1 MENTTEIKNSMD
13 GLNSKLDTNE
23 KRLRSPEQNTHN
35 FRFKKK
41 TEKMKEKSL
50 REMKDGMK
58 KKKSTHVQLK
68 YTKLERI
75 KILKSQRDNT
85 L

>member
-23 KRLRSPEQNTHN
+23 KRLKSPEQNTHN

-58 KKKSTHVQLK
+58 KKIYPCPIEVHKIRKNKDTQKSK
-68 YTKLERI
+68 R
-75 KILKSQRDNT
+75 
-85 L
+85 